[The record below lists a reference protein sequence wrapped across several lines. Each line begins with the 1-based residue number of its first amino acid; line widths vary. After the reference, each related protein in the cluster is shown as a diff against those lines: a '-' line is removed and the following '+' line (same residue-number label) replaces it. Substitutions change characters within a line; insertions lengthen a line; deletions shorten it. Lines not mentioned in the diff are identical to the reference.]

1 MLSIT
6 ASAVVPAA
14 PERVWDIVSDT
25 TRYAE
30 WVERTDEVPR
40 SVGPAR
46 AGCVYEEVN
55 PVLGPWKARTKW
67 TVVEFAPPL
76 RQVHTTE
83 DVPLARGFDVMIEL
97 EPDGPAT
104 RMTLTLRATPA
115 LGPVGFLFERLM
127 RGRVERDTRKTVEN
141 LVDLVRRDQAAKRP
155 G

>member
-1 MLSIT
+1 MLRIT

-14 PERVWDIVSDT
+14 PERVWDIICDT

-46 AGCVYEEVN
+46 EDSVYEEIN
-55 PVLGPWKARTKW
+55 PVLGAWKARTRW
-67 TVVEFAPPL
+67 TVVEFAPPR
-76 RQVHTTE
+76 RQVHTSE
-83 DVPLARGFDVMIEL
+83 DVPLARRFDVMIEL
-97 EPDGPAT
+97 QPEGTAT

-141 LVDLVRRDQAAKRP
+141 LVDLVRRDQAAKSP
-155 G
+155 A